1 MKRIILIYVLLTGC
15 TSNEN
20 IKNDNITNLNF
31 SDNLSL
37 EEFKIKLKVY
47 SENSTYPNIDN

>member
-1 MKRIILIYVLLTGC
+1 MKRIILIFVLLTGC